1 MRKTI
6 YMVNETK
13 GGSCANIFVEY
24 GKGDSLA
31 LEDMVNV
38 FGEDEGFTKALEKE
52 LEANAPLYVDDRGDI
67 LQVITIP
74 TLIEAVYGAEDPL
87 ERATLYNTL
96 MEIEKALVNIWG

>member
-1 MRKTI
+1 MRKEI

-13 GGSCANIFVEY
+13 GGSCAVMYVEY
-24 GKGDSLA
+24 GKGVSLA
-31 LEDMVNV
+31 LEDVVNV
-38 FGEDEGFTKALEKE
+38 FGEDKGFTKALEKE
-52 LEANAPLYVDDRGDI
+52 LGDNDPLYVDDEGDKI
-67 LQVITIP
+67 QVITIP